1 MRRPQKK
8 PGKNPGNT
16 LPQGINITKNTVFFS
31 SASVQFN
38 KLSVEMSRTSA
49 PLYLAE
55 DQPTSRQASLRIWIC
70 QLANHSVLRIP
81 FIWSKA
87 KQDKADNSEDKSKLT
102 TEFYVW
108 ASSTLEQVDQ
118 PEHPEKNMI
127 DKKLRNTLLRYCH
140 TQLRNVE
147 KYCHKFVTIQKG
159 WWPAPKINQ
168 TQIWVV
174 SSQKDCIHC
183 DLPFQSNW
191 IHGQTKQTQ
200 R

>member
-1 MRRPQKK
+1 MLTCWRWCLANLGYFRCLLSKHRNCHMRRPQKK

-147 KYCHKFVTIQKG
+147 KYCHKFVTIQR
-159 WWPAPKINQ
+159 ADDLLPK
-168 TQIWVV
+168 
-174 SSQKDCIHC
+174 
-183 DLPFQSNW
+183 
-191 IHGQTKQTQ
+191 
-200 R
+200 

>member
-55 DQPTSRQASLRIWIC
+55 DQPTSRQASLRTWIC
-70 QLANHSVLRIP
+70 IQLANHSVLRIP

-118 PEHPEKNMI
+118 PEH
-127 DKKLRNTLLRYCH
+127 RNTLLRCH

>member
-1 MRRPQKK
+1 MLTCWRWCLANLGYFRCLLSKHRNCHMRRPQKK

-87 KQDKADNSEDKSKLT
+87 KQDKADTSENKSKLT

-118 PEHPEKNMI
+118 PEHPEK
-127 DKKLRNTLLRYCH
+127 T
-140 TQLRNVE
+140 
-147 KYCHKFVTIQKG
+147 
-159 WWPAPKINQ
+159 W
-168 TQIWVV
+168 
-174 SSQKDCIHC
+174 
-183 DLPFQSNW
+183 
-191 IHGQTKQTQ
+191 
-200 R
+200 